1 MQIPRIFMKK
11 LLILFVVL
19 GFFAAGPLFAQVTI
33 RIDSLPDQTPGDAP
47 VYIAGDFNGWGPG
60 DSQYRLTEDSA
71 GFYGITLKAMPE
83 GTIIK
88 FKFTRGS
95 WKTVEKGASGEEIA
109 NRQFT
114 YGNGDTLHLKIL
126 NWADLSGGGG
136 GSTADSNVHI
146 LAKAFYMPQLGRYR
160 TIRVYLPPDY
170 HLSSKPYP
178 VLYMQDGQ
186 NLFDDQTSFAGEWQV
201 DETLNRLFT
210 EGKKV
215 PIVIG
220 IDNGGSRRIDELT
233 PWANPKYGGGE
244 GKKYVQF
251 IVETLKP
258 YVDSVLRTLPSREN
272 TAIMGSSLGGLVSDY
287 AAVAYPEVFGMAG
300 VFSPSFW
307 FSDSVW
313 RFTRLHPA
321 TSPVRFYMLCGG
333 AESEQMAPDML
344 AMKDSLVAAGF
355 EAGTIFTKVVP
366 GGQHN
371 EKLWRGAFGP
381 AWLWLSQ
388 QEGTTSVKVRAGK
401 PGMKL
406 SPNPARNSTQL
417 SLLAG
422 AKIVEVKIFD
432 AFGRMVRRV
441 DRLSSGRLNVQ
452 ALSPGIYFLLAMTSE
467 RKFYISR
474 LVKR

>member
-1 MQIPRIFMKK
+1 MKK
-11 LLILFVVL
+11 LLLLLVVL
-19 GFFAAGPLFAQVTI
+19 GFFAAVPLFAQVTI
-33 RIDSLPDQTPGDAP
+33 RIDSLPAQTPGDAP
-47 VYIAGDFNGWGPG
+47 VYIAGDFNGWNPG
-60 DSQYRLTEDSA
+60 DSQYRLREDSA
-71 GFYGITLKAMPE
+71 GFYGITLKARPE
-83 GTIIK
+83 GTVIQ

-95 WKTVEKGASGEEIA
+95 WETVEKGASGEEIA

-126 NWADLSGGGG
+126 NWADFSGDGS

-170 HLSSKPYP
+170 HLTSESYP
-178 VLYMQDGQ
+178 VLYMHDGQ
-186 NLFDDQTSFAGEWQV
+186 NLFDDQTSYAGEWQV
-201 DETLNRLFT
+201 DETLNHLFT

-233 PWANPKYGGGE
+233 PWRNPQYGGGE

-272 TAIMGSSLGGLVSDY
+272 TAIMGSSLGGLISDY
-287 AAVAYPEVFGMAG
+287 AAVAYPDVFGLAG

-321 TSPVRFYMLCGG
+321 SFPVRFYMLAGDK
-333 AESEQMAPDML
+333 ESGSMVPEMK
-344 AMKDSLVAAGF
+344 AMKDSLIAAGF
-355 EAGTIFTKVVP
+355 DAALIFTKVVP

-371 EKLWRGAFGP
+371 EKMWREAFGP

-388 QEGTTSVKVRAGK
+388 QEGATSVKAVSGK
-401 PGMKL
+401 SGMKL

-417 SLLAG
+417 SLLSG
-422 AKIVEVKIFD
+422 AKIGEVKIFD

-441 DRLSSGRLNVQ
+441 DGLSSGRLNVQ
-452 ALSPGIYFLLAMTSE
+452 ALSPGLYFLRVATKE
-467 RKFYISR
+467 RPYVLR

>member
-1 MQIPRIFMKK
+1 MKK
-11 LLILFVVL
+11 LLLLLVVP
-19 GFFAAGPLFAQVTI
+19 GFFATVPLFAQVTV
-33 RIDSLPDQTPGDAP
+33 RIDKLPAQTPGDAP
-47 VYIAGDFNGWGPG
+47 VYIAGDFNGWNPG
-60 DSQYRLTEDSA
+60 DSQYRLREDTA
-71 GFYGITLKAMPE
+71 GFYGITLKARPE
-83 GTIIK
+83 GTVIQ

-95 WKTVEKGASGEEIA
+95 WETVEKGASGEEIA

-136 GSTADSNVHI
+136 RSTADSNVHI
-146 LAKAFYMPQLGRYR
+146 LAKAFYMPQLRRYR

-170 HLSSKPYP
+170 HLTSESYP
-178 VLYMQDGQ
+178 VLYMHDGQ

-233 PWANPKYGGGE
+233 PWVNPQYGGGE

-272 TAIMGSSLGGLVSDY
+272 TAIMGSSLGGLISDY

-321 TSPVRFYMLCGG
+321 QSPVRFYMLCGG

-344 AMKDSLVAAGF
+344 AMKDSLTAAGF
-355 EAGTIFTKVVP
+355 DAGMIFTKVVP

-371 EKLWRGAFGP
+371 EKLWRDAFGN

-388 QEGTTSVKVRAGK
+388 QDGSTSVKSVSKTSVLR
-401 PGMKL
+401 L
-406 SPNPARNSTQL
+406 HPNPAHNSTRF
-417 SLLAG
+417 SVPPG
-422 AKIVEVKIFD
+422 TKIDKVEIFD
-432 AFGRMVRRV
+432 AFGKRVRPIA
-441 DRLSSGRLNVQ
+441 DFGAGRLNVK
-452 ALSPGIYFLLAMTSE
+452 ALSPGLYFLLVVTGE
-467 RKFYISR
+467 RTYVSR
-474 LVKR
+474 LVKE

>member
-1 MQIPRIFMKK
+1 
-11 LLILFVVL
+11 
-19 GFFAAGPLFAQVTI
+19 
-33 RIDSLPDQTPGDAP
+33 
-47 VYIAGDFNGWGPG
+47 
-60 DSQYRLTEDSA
+60 
-71 GFYGITLKAMPE
+71 
-83 GTIIK
+83 
-88 FKFTRGS
+88 
-95 WKTVEKGASGEEIA
+95 
-109 NRQFT
+109 
-114 YGNGDTLHLKIL
+114 
-126 NWADLSGGGG
+126 
-136 GSTADSNVHI
+136 
-146 LAKAFYMPQLGRYR
+146 MPQLRRYR

-170 HLSSKPYP
+170 HLTSESYP
-178 VLYMQDGQ
+178 VLYMHDGQ

-233 PWANPKYGGGE
+233 PWVNPQYGGGE

-272 TAIMGSSLGGLVSDY
+272 TAIMGSSLGGLISDY

-321 TSPVRFYMLCGG
+321 QSPVRFYMLCGG

-344 AMKDSLVAAGF
+344 AMKDSLTAAGF
-355 EAGTIFTKVVP
+355 DAGMIFTKVVP

-371 EKLWRGAFGP
+371 EKLWRDAFGN

-388 QEGTTSVKVRAGK
+388 QDGSTSVKSVSKTSVLR
-401 PGMKL
+401 L
-406 SPNPARNSTQL
+406 HPNPAHNSTRF
-417 SLLAG
+417 SVPPG
-422 AKIVEVKIFD
+422 TKIDKVEIFD
-432 AFGRMVRRV
+432 AFGKRVRPIA
-441 DRLSSGRLNVQ
+441 DFGAGRLNVK
-452 ALSPGIYFLLAMTSE
+452 ALSPGLYFLLVVTGE
-467 RKFYISR
+467 RTYFSR
-474 LVKR
+474 LVKE